1 MKKNREK
8 RESRIYRKV
17 IVSFSVILIG
27 VLLLVGAVIDHFCMS
42 FIKEQRITY
51 NTQVL
56 EKAEYEFKELYVQ
69 MNQLLTSLCD
79 VTYQK
84 PLDESTFQRIKS
96 ELEFEE
102 SIQNIVYLNG
112 FNNFLEGVLFY
123 ENDRQ
128 VHYVGTGPVDPEYLF
143 SEDKRFQNLGEPF
156 SYGAVVG
163 PMPEQYKPTHVEKN
177 NVVGF
182 LRRKRGARKEGSLP
196 PFVMAAVNFDK
207 VEDMLDKFLTSNT
220 GFFLMD
226 EQGNMLDHSDLS
238 LLNWTDETLAEAKE
252 IILENKAYSQTMS
265 RDGILLTS
273 IRLNRYGWILSVA
286 DSQEV
291 LFKDINNLTRTVEL
305 LIGAL
310 GLLGVLAAVFLSKK
324 ILFPIELLKKLVNE
338 IGQDDKTYL
347 EEAPG
352 DEMGEVQALLN
363 SMKKKIQDLNAKSY
377 ILEVREREAEIRMLQ
392 AQINPHFLHNTLDN
406 IYCIAQI
413 EEIEPIV
420 VLTQSLSGMMRYSVS
435 NKNMYVFLEDEL
447 NHVKSYVE
455 IINIRYEDCI
465 RLEIQV
471 PEELYRAKVVKLLLQ
486 PLVENACV
494 HGILPKNDQRGRI
507 CIRAEQEGDTLKIRV
522 EDDGAGIQED
532 IRSQLNS
539 TMRQEVRSVRT
550 PKNKGFGI
558 ALVNVN
564 DRIRLLDGQEYGI
577 HIENREGGGAAVV
590 VNQKYRPG
598 DAL

>member
-392 AQINPHFLHNTLDN
+392 SQINPHFLHNTLDN

>member
-182 LRRKRGARKEGSLP
+182 LRRKRGAREEGSLP

-392 AQINPHFLHNTLDN
+392 SQINPHFLHNTLDN

-471 PEELYRAKVVKLLLQ
+471 PEELYRSKVVKLLLQ